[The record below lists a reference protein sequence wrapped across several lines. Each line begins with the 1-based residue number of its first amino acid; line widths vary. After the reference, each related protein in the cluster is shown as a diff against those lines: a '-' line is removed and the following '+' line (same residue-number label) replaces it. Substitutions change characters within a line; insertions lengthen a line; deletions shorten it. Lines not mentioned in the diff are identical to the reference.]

1 MRFAAIVALAV
12 FGASCAGSDDA
23 SDRPRNSAA
32 DSAFYADSAILAAIV
47 ERDAAER
54 RRGAGTQTSG
64 GFAPYTGGGP
74 TAPPTFSRTD
84 PAPAATPAIAAAGVR
99 AVNTYDAVPG
109 FLARYHAPFDP
120 LYVKPWQPGALFD
133 ALIPLGFHIPTPWNL
148 PYVAVLDS
156 QGSVVAE
163 WDGATNL
170 AAVDAAI
177 QSQLAR

>member
-84 PAPAATPAIAAAGVR
+84 PAPGRSWRTSGVR
-99 AVNTYDAVPG
+99 WEDRKSTRLNSS
-109 FLARYHAPFDP
+109 H
-120 LYVKPWQPGALFD
+120 VK
-133 ALIPLGFHIPTPWNL
+133 I
-148 PYVAVLDS
+148 S
-156 QGSVVAE
+156 
-163 WDGATNL
+163 
-170 AAVDAAI
+170 
-177 QSQLAR
+177 